1 MIPPLRTVAEI
12 YCGKPRAL
20 SYGSAYTAYYI
31 GHGADAAHTE

>member
-20 SYGSAYTAYYI
+20 SYGSAYAAYYI